1 MPACF
6 PDMQPLVIDHNP
18 FVYVKPKTAD
28 NQFPASHVNPDTKF
42 MCNTYTNRPTQLLAR
57 APGGTA
63 VRSSDT
69 VTKVYR
75 YSVQRP

>member
-18 FVYVKPKTAD
+18 FVFVKPVTGPA
-28 NQFPASHVNPDTKF
+28 QFAASHVTPDTMF
-42 MCNTYTNRPTQLLAR
+42 MCNTYTNRPTQMIAR

-63 VRSSDT
+63 VRSSDP
-69 VTKVYR
+69 VTKVYQ
-75 YSVQRP
+75 YSIQRP

>member
-6 PDMQPLVIDHNP
+6 PNMQPLVIDHNP
-18 FVYVKPKTAD
+18 FVYVKPDEAY
-28 NQFPASHVNPDTKF
+28 NQFAASHVTPDTKF

-63 VRSSDT
+63 VRSSDS
-69 VTKVYR
+69 VTKVYL
-75 YSVQRP
+75 YSIQRP